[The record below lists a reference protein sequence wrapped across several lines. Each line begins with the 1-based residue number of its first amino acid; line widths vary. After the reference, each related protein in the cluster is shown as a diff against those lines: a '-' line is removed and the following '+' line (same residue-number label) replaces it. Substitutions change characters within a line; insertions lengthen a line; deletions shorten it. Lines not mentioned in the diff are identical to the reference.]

1 MNSKQAIKVVIALL
15 LIVNLLS
22 VYFFD
27 VLTFRTVRA
36 ISVLFILIYFLLFTI
51 KDYLILSFV
60 CLLLFADI
68 LDLYFDSPLIP
79 EYYFVVKIS
88 AYLLLLQRVLKKT
101 NFLNVKIRDVLIVSA
116 IAILNILIGIR
127 SLYQVSLKTASNLEL
142 TLLFIY
148 GFVLVLVG
156 TFVANYY
163 FRYASKR
170 AFYFTTFV
178 YLIMFA
184 DVSGYVAN
192 YFDIYFFN
200 YLERFYY
207 FLGFFYMAFYLI
219 YTNELDDQ
227 ENKLFE

>member
-1 MNSKQAIKVVIALL
+1 M
-15 LIVNLLS
+15 
-22 VYFFD
+22 
-27 VLTFRTVRA
+27 
-36 ISVLFILIYFLLFTI
+36 
-51 KDYLILSFV
+51 
-60 CLLLFADI
+60 CLLLSADI

-163 FRYASKR
+163 FRYVSKR